1 MKFSYQNI
9 HTLFRINRI
18 IVISVVI
25 MAFLSSG
32 FSSWMA
38 YHIHKES
45 LKNAFAIDSQGEV
58 LPLKWGD
65 QKQQLE
71 VEALA
76 HLERF
81 HQVFYGFDAS
91 TFEAHMEKALWWGD
105 SSVDE
110 LYRQKKLEGTYNRLI
125 QYSLVQEVTQ
135 VDSQI
140 ELGPM
145 PLSFTTRTLF
155 EIKRGAVIDRYELIT
170 TGKLIQVERHF
181 PNNPHG
187 LLITD
192 FFEKSLRKIPNEK

>member
-18 IVISVVI
+18 IVISVVLT
-25 MAFLSSG
+25 ALASSG
-32 FSSWMA
+32 FSGWLA
-38 YHIHKES
+38 YQIHRES
-45 LKNAFAIDSQGEV
+45 LENAFAINPQGEV
-58 LPLKWGD
+58 LPLKWESRH
-65 QKQQLE
+65 QQLE

-81 HQVFYGFDAS
+81 HQVFYGIDAS
-91 TFEAHMEKALWWGD
+91 TFETHMEKALWWGD
-105 SSVDE
+105 GSVDE
-110 LYRQKKLEGTYNRLI
+110 LYRQKKLEGTYNRLL

-135 VDSQI
+135 VDSKI
-140 ELGPM
+140 ELGTV
-145 PLSFTTRTLF
+145 PLTFTTRTLF
-155 EIKRGAVIDRYELIT
+155 KISRGVATDRYELIT

-192 FFEKSLRKIPNEK
+192 FFEKTLRKIPNEK

>member
-9 HTLFRINRI
+9 HILFRINRI

-32 FSSWMA
+32 FSGWMA

-45 LKNAFAIDSQGEV
+45 LENAFAIDSQGEV
-58 LPLKWGD
+58 FPLTWESR
-65 QKQQLE
+65 QQQLE
-71 VEALA
+71 IEALA

-81 HQVFYGFDAS
+81 HQVFYGIDAS
-91 TFEAHMEKALWWGD
+91 TFETHMERALWWGD
-105 SSVDE
+105 ASVDE
-110 LYRQKKLEGTYNRLI
+110 LYRQKKLEGTFNRLI
-125 QYSLVQEVTQ
+125 QYSLVQEVIQ

-140 ELGPM
+140 DLGAA
-145 PLSFTTRTLF
+145 PLSFQTRTFF
-155 EIKRGAVIDRYELIT
+155 EIKRGTITDQYELIT

-192 FFEKSLRKIPNEK
+192 FFEKTLRKIPNEK

>member
-1 MKFSYQNI
+1 MKFSYKNI

-18 IVISVVI
+18 IVISVVV
-25 MAFLSSG
+25 MAFISSG
-32 FSSWMA
+32 FSGWMA

-45 LKNAFAIDSQGEV
+45 LQNAFAIDPQGEV
-58 LPLKWGD
+58 LPLKWES
-65 QKQQLE
+65 QQQQLE

-81 HQVFYGFDAS
+81 HQVFYGIDAS

-105 SSVDE
+105 GSVDE
-110 LYRQKKLEGTYNRLI
+110 LYRQKKLEGTYNRLL

-140 ELGPM
+140 ELGNA
-145 PLSFTTRTLF
+145 PLTFTTRTLF
-155 EIKRGAVIDRYELIT
+155 EIKRGVAKDQYELIT

-192 FFEKSLRKIPNEK
+192 FFEKTLRKIPNEK